1 MYVLETLPFNKIE
14 LFVFH
19 MMLYIIQNK
28 GKKCLIKVVIR
39 KYLMDGLE
47 WTLSLLDKFNN

>member
-47 WTLSLLDKFNN
+47 